1 MMIQWWDNFLQWA
14 TQYQSNI
21 VFSVLVLLVYLVMS
35 KKLLPK
41 IEKDIAKSKLK
52 SHSALKGLF
61 AAKVIAATVSLC
73 LLLLAWGIDF
83 SGLLVLSTSIIT
95 VTGVALF
102 ASWSLISNITA
113 YFILLT
119 NVSYRRGNYLRIIDG
134 DNFVE
139 GFIADIG
146 PFSTRLVTL
155 ERETI
160 MYPNNLIL
168 TRPVMLN
175 PKVKW
180 DSIGKV
186 VAKTNAMLEANSTEA
201 NSTAKEKT
209 RPATHAASNASDH
222 AAGQAAEQAQSN
234 EER

>member
-1 MMIQWWDNFLQWA
+1 MENDGLMMELLNGVLRWS
-14 TQYQSNI
+14 TEYQSNI
-21 VFSVLVLLVYLVMS
+21 VFSSLVLLVYLVMS
-35 KKLLPK
+35 RKLLPK
-41 IEKDIAKSKLK
+41 IESDIAKSKLK

-61 AAKVIAATVSLC
+61 AARVLVATVSLC

-146 PFSTRLVTL
+146 PFSTRLVTT

-180 DSIGKV
+180 NSIGKV
-186 VAKTNAMLEANSTEA
+186 VAKTDTLTP
-201 NSTAKEKT
+201 KQVDD
-209 RPATHAASNASDH
+209 SN
-222 AAGQAAEQAQSN
+222 QAN

>member
-1 MMIQWWDNFLQWA
+1 MNDWWHAFLIWL
-14 TQYQSNI
+14 TEYQSNVVWSGI
-21 VFSVLVLLVYLVMS
+21 VLLVYLATS
-35 KKLLPK
+35 RKLLPK
-41 IEKDIAKSKLK
+41 LENNIEKSKLK
-52 SHSALKGLF
+52 SSSAIKGLF
-61 AAKVIAATVSLC
+61 AARVLVATLSVS

-119 NVSYRRGNYLRIIDG
+119 NVAYRRGNYVRILDG
-134 DNFVE
+134 DNFIE
-139 GFIADIG
+139 GVIADLG
-146 PFSTRLVTL
+146 PFSTRLVTA
-155 ERETI
+155 ERETL

-168 TRPVMLN
+168 TRPVLLN

-180 DSIGKV
+180 RSMGKV
-186 VAKTNAMLEANSTEA
+186 VSKSTTESTHLKVDEGKT
-201 NSTAKEKT
+201 
-209 RPATHAASNASDH
+209 P
-222 AAGQAAEQAQSN
+222 

>member
-1 MMIQWWDNFLQWA
+1 MSLLTNIYTDMRIFVKNDGLMIELLNGVLRWA
-14 TQYQSNI
+14 TEYQSNI
-21 VFSVLVLLVYLVMS
+21 VFSSLVLLFYLVMS

-41 IEKDIAKSKLK
+41 IESDITKSKLK

-61 AAKVIAATVSLC
+61 AARVLVATVSLC

-146 PFSTRLVTL
+146 PFSTRLVTT

-180 DSIGKV
+180 NSIGKV
-186 VAKTNAMLEANSTEA
+186 MAKTDTPVP
-201 NSTAKEKT
+201 KQVDD
-209 RPATHAASNASDH
+209 SN
-222 AAGQAAEQAQSN
+222 QAN

>member
-1 MMIQWWDNFLQWA
+1 MSLLTNIYTDMRIFVKNDGLMIELLNGVLRWA
-14 TQYQSNI
+14 TEYQSNI
-21 VFSVLVLLVYLVMS
+21 VFSSLVLLFYLVMS

-41 IEKDIAKSKLK
+41 IESDIAKSKLK

-61 AAKVIAATVSLC
+61 AARVLVATVSLC

-146 PFSTRLVTL
+146 PFSTRLVTT

-180 DSIGKV
+180 NSIGKV
-186 VAKTNAMLEANSTEA
+186 VAKTDTP
-201 NSTAKEKT
+201 TPKQVDD
-209 RPATHAASNASDH
+209 SN
-222 AAGQAAEQAQSN
+222 QAN

>member
-1 MMIQWWDNFLQWA
+1 MENDGLMMELLNGVLRWA
-14 TQYQSNI
+14 TEYQSNI
-21 VFSVLVLLVYLVMS
+21 VFSSLVLLVYLVMS
-35 KKLLPK
+35 RKLLPK
-41 IEKDIAKSKLK
+41 IENDIAKSKLK

-61 AAKVIAATVSLC
+61 AARVLVATVSLC

-146 PFSTRLVTL
+146 PFSTRLVTT

-180 DSIGKV
+180 NSIGKV
-186 VAKTNAMLEANSTEA
+186 VVKTDTP
-201 NSTAKEKT
+201 TPKQVDD
-209 RPATHAASNASDH
+209 SN
-222 AAGQAAEQAQSN
+222 QAN

>member
-1 MMIQWWDNFLQWA
+1 MNDWWHAFLIWL
-14 TQYQSNI
+14 TEYQSNVVWSGI
-21 VFSVLVLLVYLVMS
+21 VLLVYLATS
-35 KKLLPK
+35 RKLLPK
-41 IEKDIAKSKLK
+41 LENNIEKSKLK
-52 SHSALKGLF
+52 SSSAIKGLF
-61 AAKVIAATVSLC
+61 AARVLVATLSVS

-119 NVSYRRGNYLRIIDG
+119 NVAYRRGNYVRILDG
-134 DNFVE
+134 DNYIE
-139 GFIADIG
+139 GVIADLG
-146 PFSTRLVTL
+146 PFSTRLVTA
-155 ERETI
+155 ERETL

-168 TRPVMLN
+168 TRPVLLN

-180 DSIGKV
+180 GSMGKV
-186 VAKTNAMLEANSTEA
+186 VSKSTTD
-201 NSTAKEKT
+201 STHLKVDEGKL
-209 RPATHAASNASDH
+209 P
-222 AAGQAAEQAQSN
+222 